1 MPHGSANIT
10 VNKNAVPNDPLLHLL
25 PAVCILVHRHDNS
38 RYQDEQ
44 AKDLA
49 GWMCDVLDDIND
61 ERAISRVRNQ
71 MLELCAN
78 YPV

>member
-1 MPHGSANIT
+1 MTTRGI
-10 VNKNAVPNDPLLHLL
+10 
-25 PAVCILVHRHDNS
+25 R
-38 RYQDEQ
+38 DEQ

-71 MLELCAN
+71 VLELCAN
-78 YPV
+78 YPVYNNFIRANKLLLTWLRNVY